1 MKRKA
6 ARLFV
11 DGAWVDGA
19 GMVDVRSPYDN
30 AVIGRHHR
38 AGPEQVEAAIASA
51 TGAFER
57 HRHAAPF
64 ERSQWLAA
72 MARILERRSEEFA
85 QVICGEAGKPIRLAR
100 AEVER
105 SLHTISWSSEE
116 AKRIGGELIPLDV
129 VPVGK
134 GHTGIT
140 SRFPIGPI
148 LAITPF
154 NFPLNLV
161 CHKVGPAI
169 ACGCSIV
176 LRPASQ
182 TPLTSLL
189 LAEVAEE
196 AGLPAGLL
204 CVVPCPVQLAET
216 MIDDPRLKM
225 VTFTGSPSVG
235 WALRQRAFQRKTVL
249 ELGGNAAVLFDEG
262 YDPGPAIPKIA
273 ASAFGYAGQS
283 CISVQRIFVPRARE
297 ASFVEEFVA
306 YVRASVPFGDP
317 SIEET
322 VAGPL
327 IRSEEA
333 DRVMSWIAEAR
344 TGGAEVL
351 TGGRREHNVIEPA
364 LLRKVDPSLRISCQ
378 EVFGPVAVIDTF
390 EDLDDGLRKV
400 NDSRYG
406 LQAGIF
412 THDIDHAFR
421 AFRTLEVGGVTVNET
436 PTWRMDHMPYGG
448 VKESGSGR
456 EGVRYAIE
464 EMTELRLL
472 VLNLG

>member
-11 DGAWVDGA
+11 NGEWIDGA
-19 GMVDVRSPYDN
+19 GIVEVRSPYDN
-30 AVIGRHHR
+30 ALIAKHHR
-38 AGPEQVEAAIASA
+38 AGPEQSEAAILAA
-51 TGAFER
+51 ERAFET
-57 HRHAAPF
+57 HRRDSPL

-72 MARILERRSEEFA
+72 MGRILERRSEEFA
-85 QVICGEAGKPIRLAR
+85 QLICGEAGKPIRLAR
-100 AEVER
+100 TEVER
-105 SLHTISWSSEE
+105 SLHTIGWSSEE
-116 AKRIGGELIPLDV
+116 AKRIGGEVIPLDV

-134 GHTGIT
+134 GHTGLT
-140 SRFPIGPI
+140 RRFPIGPI

-161 CHKVGPAI
+161 CHKVGPAL
-169 ACGCSIV
+169 ACGCAIV

-196 AGLPAGLL
+196 AGLPPGLL
-204 CVVPCPVQLAET
+204 NVVPCPVQLAET

-225 VTFTGSPSVG
+225 VTFTGSPLVG
-235 WALRQRAFQRKTVL
+235 WALKQRAFRRKVVL
-249 ELGGNAAVLFDEG
+249 ELGGNAAVVFDEG
-262 YDPGPAIPKIA
+262 YDPLSVIPKIA
-273 ASAFGYAGQS
+273 ASTFGYAGQS
-283 CISVQRIFVPRARE
+283 CISVQRIFVHRAEEKR
-297 ASFVEEFVA
+297 FVDAFVA
-306 YVRASVPFGDP
+306 HVRQSVPFGDP
-317 SIEET
+317 SLEET

-344 TGGAEVL
+344 DRGAEVL
-351 TGGRREHNVIEPA
+351 SGGRRERNVIEPT
-364 LLRKVDPSLRISCQ
+364 LLRRVDPSLRISCQ
-378 EVFGPVAVIDTF
+378 EVFGPVAVLDTF
-390 EDLDDGLRKV
+390 DGLDEAIRKV
-400 NDSRYG
+400 NDSRFG

-412 THDIDHAFR
+412 THDLDHAFR
-421 AFRTLEVGGVTVNET
+421 AFREIEAGGVTVNET
-436 PTWRMDHMPYGG
+436 PTWRVDHMPYGG

-456 EGVRYAIE
+456 EGIRYAIE